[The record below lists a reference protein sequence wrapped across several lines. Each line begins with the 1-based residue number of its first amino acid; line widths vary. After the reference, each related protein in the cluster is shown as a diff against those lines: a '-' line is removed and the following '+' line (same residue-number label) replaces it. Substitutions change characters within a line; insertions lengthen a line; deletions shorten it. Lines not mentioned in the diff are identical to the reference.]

1 MHAPRIHPGSVAPMT
16 RSFRSTVAV
25 AYAFL
30 GFLAVAVASPPVH
43 AAGNAIP
50 AGAVRNP
57 NSKFPIYIDLF
68 GTWRGE
74 GKVGGHA
81 SKIEMTWGPAIDG
94 HFIRLTWKN
103 DMTAKEG
110 ETLHFEGEGT
120 YRPNTNA
127 DGHYIG
133 TWFDSQGKLY
143 PLVGRAA
150 GDSLAT
156 TWGSEGDVQ
165 GRTTYRLL
173 DRNTI
178 RVTDE
183 ARREGTWVQFGQS
196 TLVKQPMAPATTN

>member
-1 MHAPRIHPGSVAPMT
+1 MT

-25 AYAFL
+25 ACVFVGL
-30 GFLAVAVASPPVH
+30 LAVAVASPRVH
-43 AAGNAIP
+43 AADNAIP

-57 NSKFPIYIDLF
+57 NSKFPIFFALF

-74 GKVGGHA
+74 GKVGGHE
-81 SKIEMTWGPAIDG
+81 SKIEMTWGPVIDG

-103 DMTAKEG
+103 DMAAKEG

-120 YRPNTNA
+120 YRPSTDA

-156 TWGSEGDVQ
+156 TWGIEGDSQ
-165 GRTTYRLL
+165 GRTTYRLV

-183 ARREGTWVQFGQS
+183 VRSEGKWVVFGRS
-196 TLVKQPMAPATTN
+196 MLLKQPTAPATTN